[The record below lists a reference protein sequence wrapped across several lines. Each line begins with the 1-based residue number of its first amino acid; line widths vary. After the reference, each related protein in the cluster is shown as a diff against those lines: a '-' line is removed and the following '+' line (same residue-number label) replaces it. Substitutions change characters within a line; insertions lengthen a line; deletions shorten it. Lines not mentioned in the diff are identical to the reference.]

1 MYVPGNISLLI
12 LNRTT
17 LFPGAILPLHI
28 FEPRYGRM
36 LSDVLESHRMF
47 AIAMR
52 RHGTR
57 REVPMPVA
65 CLGVV
70 RVCVW
75 VPDGTSNLLRNP
87 LERQVVLDS
96 LDIKTRLVN
105 VSHFLSM
112 EIERNNMGPEG
123 YS

>member
-1 MYVPGNISLLI
+1 MI
-12 LNRTT
+12 LSNAT

-28 FEPRYGRM
+28 FEPRYRRM

-52 RHGTR
+52 RPGAR

-65 CLGVV
+65 CLGVG
-70 RVCVW
+70 RVCVG

-87 LERQVVLDS
+87 LERQVVLES
-96 LDIKTRLVN
+96 LDIKTRPMN

>member
-1 MYVPGNISLLI
+1 MLI

-28 FEPRYGRM
+28 FEPRYRRM

-47 AIAMR
+47 AIAIR
-52 RHGTR
+52 RPGTR

-65 CLGVV
+65 SLGVV
-70 RVCVW
+70 MVCVKA
-75 VPDGTSNLLRNP
+75 PDWTSNLLRNP
-87 LERQVVLDS
+87 LERQVVLES
-96 LDIKTRLVN
+96 LDIKSRLVN